1 MRGDMTF
8 AERVWENEGGHLGR
22 PESTATPSPGPTS
35 VRVRRIYDPVTQED
49 GIRVL
54 VDRLW
59 PRGMSKSRA
68 EIDEW
73 CRDIAPSTALRRW
86 YAHDPQRFTEFR
98 RRYRRE
104 LATGEQATA
113 LLHLTELAD
122 GRTLTLLTAS
132 RDPKISEAVV
142 LAELLENGPRRADR

>member
-1 MRGDMTF
+1 VRGDTTF
-8 AERVWENEGGHLGR
+8 AAELVWENEGGRLRRLERGA
-22 PESTATPSPGPTS
+22 PQSPGPAR
-35 VRVRRIYDPVTQED
+35 VRVRRIYEPVTEQD

-59 PRGMSKSRA
+59 PRGMSKTRA
-68 EIDEW
+68 QIHEW

-86 YAHDPQRFTEFR
+86 YGHDAQRFTEFR

-104 LATGEQATA
+104 LGTGEQAAA

-132 RDPKISEAVV
+132 RDPAISEAVV
-142 LAELLENGPRRADR
+142 LAELLEKEPRSR